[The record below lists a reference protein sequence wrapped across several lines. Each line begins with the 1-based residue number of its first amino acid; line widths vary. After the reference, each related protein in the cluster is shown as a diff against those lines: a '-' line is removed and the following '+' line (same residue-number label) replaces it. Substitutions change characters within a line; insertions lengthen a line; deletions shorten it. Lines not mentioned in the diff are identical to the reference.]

1 MDADVVFHTLDIQ
14 NVVEPDLLHF
24 VVGPHEQVT
33 GGRNRL
39 GRGRSGTGRSG
50 LEPAAGLAGRPEEL
64 GVADRLEQVVQRIG
78 AEPFERV
85 LFEGGRENYARPLAE
100 RAGQFKAVHLRH
112 LDVEEKQVCRVL
124 LPHGKRFDGAR
135 TDAFERE
142 KRRLPHVIAQQ
153 LRCQRLVVD
162 YHRADSVHRSIMS
175 CATKLPFR
183 FSVRR
188 IWRFG

>member
-1 MDADVVFHTLDIQ
+1 MDTDVVFHTFDVQ

-24 VVGPHEQVT
+24 VVGPHEQVA
-33 GGRNRL
+33 GGRSRL
-39 GRGRSGTGRSG
+39 GRGRSGTARSG
-50 LEPAAGLAGRPEEL
+50 LEPAAGLAGRPEKL
-64 GVADRLEQVVQRIG
+64 GIADRLEQIVQRVG
-78 AEPFERV
+78 AEPFERI
-85 LFEGGRENYARPLAE
+85 LLESGRENYARPLAE
-100 RAGQFKAVHLRH
+100 HAGQFQTVHLRH
-112 LDVEEKQVCRVL
+112 LDIEEKQVCRVF
-124 LPHGKRFDGAR
+124 LPHGKCLDGAR
-135 TDAFERE
+135 ADTLERE

-153 LRCQRLVVD
+153 LRRQRLVVD